1 MKLQYVDIYL
11 NKIYETSTDIVPRV
25 GEKVI
30 INEEFYVTDV
40 NHDPQ
45 NNSVSIILSE
55 FKPKTNTI
63 SESSNKDPDVKM
75 SSINKLLI
83 DSFKELKSIKS
94 RLQNVEQTVKQIIIK
109 K

>member
-1 MKLQYVDIYL
+1 MKIQYVDQHLIPL
-11 NKIYETSTDIVPRV
+11 YETSTDIVPRI
-25 GEKVI
+25 GEKVV

-45 NNSVSIILSE
+45 NNSIFIILSE

-63 SESSNKDPDVKM
+63 LESSNKDTDVKM

-83 DSFKELKSIKS
+83 ESFKELKSIKS
-94 RLQNVEQTVKQIIIK
+94 RLQNVEQTIKQSFNK